1 MLRPVILC
9 GGKGVRLWPLS
20 RKLYPKQFMELS
32 HGRTLFKDTVTRL
45 SDQETLETII
55 ICNSDHRFM
64 VAEQLRILG
73 ANGRIILEPAGRN
86 TAPAVAVAALMTDE
100 DDVLLVMPSD
110 HVLEDKAAFAKAVER
125 GMFEANNG
133 GLVCFGIVPQTPETG
148 YGYIQKGDSKGEV
161 TFVVK
166 KFIEKPDLEKAEQFV
181 ASGDYYW
188 NSGIFM
194 FKAGRYLEE
203 LKSYAPAILNACKVA
218 VERAQTEMDFIHLDE
233 EAFSSCPSDS
243 IDYAIMEKA
252 DNLSVIALDT
262 HWSDLGSWDAIH
274 KASENDN
281 EGNATIG
288 DVMLRD
294 TRNSYIHSTGHLVV
308 ALGLDNCVVIE
319 TADAVLV
326 AAKESL
332 GNVKDIVGT
341 LTKNNRIETVSH
353 RIVYRPWGSFQKL
366 YFGDQFLVKSI
377 IVKPGEA
384 LSLQKHR
391 HRSEHWVV
399 VQGTANVTNG
409 DQKCVLH
416 VNQSIYIPQENAH
429 RLENKGK
436 MPLEI
441 IEVQTGSYL
450 DDNDIVRLEDKYNR

>member
-20 RKLYPKQFMELS
+20 RELYPKQFMELS
-32 HGRTLFKDTVTRL
+32 PGRTLFKDTVTRL
-45 SDQETLETII
+45 SDQETHETII
-55 ICNSDHRFM
+55 ICNSEHRFM

-86 TAPAVAVAALMTDE
+86 TAPAVAVAALMADE

-110 HVLEDKAAFAKAVER
+110 HALDDKTAFAKAIER

-133 GLVCFGIVPQTPETG
+133 CLVCFGIVPQTPETG
-148 YGYIQKGDSKGEV
+148 YGYIQKGDNKGED
-161 TFVVK
+161 TFFVK
-166 KFIEKPDLEKAEQFV
+166 KFIEKPDLVRAEQFV
-181 ASGDYYW
+181 ASGNFYW

-203 LKSYAPAILNACKVA
+203 LKRYAPAILTACKAA

-252 DNLSVIALDT
+252 DNLCVVAMNVS
-262 HWSDLGSWDAIH
+262 WSDLGSWDAIH
-274 KASENDN
+274 KASDNDE
-281 EGNATIG
+281 EGNAIVG

-294 TRNSYIHSTGHLVV
+294 TKNSYIHSTGHLVV
-308 ALGLDNCVVIE
+308 ALGLDDFVVIE

-332 GNVKDIVGT
+332 KNVKDIVAA
-341 LTKNNRIETVSH
+341 LTENNRIEAVSH
-353 RIVYRPWGSFQKL
+353 RIVYRPWGSFQTL
-366 YFGDQFLVKSI
+366 YQGDRFLVKSI

-384 LSLQKHR
+384 LSLQKHK

-399 VQGTANVTNG
+399 VRGTANVTNG

-416 VNQSIYIPQENAH
+416 EDQSIYILRGNAH
-429 RLENKGK
+429 RLENPGK
-436 MPLEI
+436 MSIEI

-450 DDNDIVRLEDKYNR
+450 DENDIVRLEDRYNR